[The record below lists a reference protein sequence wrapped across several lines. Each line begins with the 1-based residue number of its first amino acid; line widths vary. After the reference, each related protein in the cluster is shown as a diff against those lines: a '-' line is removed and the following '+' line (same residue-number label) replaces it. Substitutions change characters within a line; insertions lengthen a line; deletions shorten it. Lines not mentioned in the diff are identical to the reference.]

1 MSVAVFLLLLDF
13 CSRPGSALIPGP
25 DCNSPCYGVSL
36 IPPVTTSAPA
46 LRTTVKCQNLIGL
59 LQNSPALHV
68 GASLVCLFVKIEL
81 INESESLSGAA
92 ESQEQTAG
100 ILQPLSPFREV
111 LGERT
116 QQI

>member
-1 MSVAVFLLLLDF
+1 MSVTVFLLLLDL

-25 DCNSPCYGVSL
+25 DCNSPCYGFSL
-36 IPPVTTSAPA
+36 ILRA
-46 LRTTVKCQNLIGL
+46 LTATVKCQNLVRSVP
-59 LQNSPALHV
+59 NSQAYF
-68 GASLVCLFVKIEL
+68 GAFLVCLFVTIRL
-81 INESESLSGAA
+81 MNDGGSLSEAA

-100 ILQPLSPFREV
+100 ILQPLSPV